1 MLHEK
6 RLGGRVGAR
15 AAGVSWS
22 RMTIQSAGR
31 FAVLAVTA
39 AVMASILGGC
49 AVIDRMSGVA
59 ETRRIQESGVA
70 ARARIVEIW
79 DTGITL
85 NDDPVIGIRA
95 EVTRADGTT
104 YTATIPK
111 SLISRLD
118 IPRFQ
123 PGAVVDVRID
133 PQDASRVALDVYKYR

>member
-1 MLHEK
+1 
-6 RLGGRVGAR
+6 
-15 AAGVSWS
+15 
-22 RMTIQSAGR
+22 MTIQSAGR
-31 FAVLAVTA
+31 FAGLAAAA
-39 AVMASILGGC
+39 AVLASILGGC

-59 ETRRIQESGVA
+59 ETKRIQEAGVA

-79 DTGITL
+79 DTGITV

-133 PQDASRVALDVYKYR
+133 PQDSSKVALDVYKYR